1 MGIVMG
7 WLDIILLG
15 AAAAVVFLIT
25 LSVGV
30 VLFALPRPRDF
41 GHFGLRRDR

>member
-1 MGIVMG
+1 MT
-7 WLDIILLG
+7 WLDLILLG
-15 AAAAVVFLIT
+15 AAAATVFLVG

-30 VLFALPRPRDF
+30 VWFALPRPRDF